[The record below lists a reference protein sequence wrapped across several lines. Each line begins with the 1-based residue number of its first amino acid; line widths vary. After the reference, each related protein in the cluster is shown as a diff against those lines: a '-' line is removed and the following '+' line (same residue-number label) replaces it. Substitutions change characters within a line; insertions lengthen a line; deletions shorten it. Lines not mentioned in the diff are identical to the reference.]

1 MTFYN
6 DKIGFY
12 FICLLNFSD
21 RSKRRIEVFD
31 LLQMSQY
38 FHIEIIVRKIE
49 DIRCILLDVL
59 GFGQMSLEISA
70 FRLRNDRNSFKVIS
84 FDNFLSKEVQLPE
97 NFFLKTSYFFF
108 FNRIVV

>member
-31 LLQMSQY
+31 LLQMSQS
-38 FHIEIIVRKIE
+38 FHIEIIVRKLE
-49 DIRCILLDVL
+49 DIWWILLDVL
-59 GFGQMSLEISA
+59 VFGLMSLETSA
-70 FRLRNDRNSFKVIS
+70 IRLRNDKSS
-84 FDNFLSKEVQLPE
+84 SL
-97 NFFLKTSYFFF
+97 TSSHNIFS
-108 FNRIVV
+108 R